1 MNKYRYP
8 VIDKSGAELGNL
20 SCFAVNKS
28 NLDPVSN
35 ILTLGLEFDRSY
47 FQHAIVIAQGL
58 EKAQSDQ
65 IKAV

>member
-1 MNKYRYP
+1 M
-8 VIDKSGAELGNL
+8 
-20 SCFAVNKS
+20 NKS

-58 EKAQSDQ
+58 ENAYYDQ

>member
-1 MNKYRYP
+1 M
-8 VIDKSGAELGNL
+8 
-20 SCFAVNKS
+20 NKS